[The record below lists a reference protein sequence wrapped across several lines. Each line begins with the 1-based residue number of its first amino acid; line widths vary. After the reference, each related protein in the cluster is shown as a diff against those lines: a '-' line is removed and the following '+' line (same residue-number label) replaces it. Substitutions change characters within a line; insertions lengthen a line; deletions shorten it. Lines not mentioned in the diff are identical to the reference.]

1 MEMIEAEEMQNL
13 RAILK
18 SKITFEELNKLI
30 EQVNEFV
37 TDKRFAGQEDAGYIT
52 KEELQSV
59 FNTGDKTQIILL
71 SLIDLKRLKSTS
83 INGNAVFL
91 ILTSKT
97 IWND

>member
-1 MEMIEAEEMQNL
+1 
-13 RAILK
+13 
-18 SKITFEELNKLI
+18 
-30 EQVNEFV
+30 
-37 TDKRFAGQEDAGYIT
+37 
-52 KEELQSV
+52 
-59 FNTGDKTQIILL
+59 LL